1 GYPFTSNTERSNIP
15 LFPFLYI
22 LRISH
27 TVMHLESQ
35 INPTTCPEGGLTGYL
50 VVAGSFSSI
59 MGGLGLMNS
68 IGIYQAWISTHQ
80 LSTINAGQ
88 IGWIFGIYNFLVFF
102 CGIQIGP
109 IFDIKGPRLL
119 MWLGSS
125 LLILTFILM
134 GFCEEYWHF
143 LVVIGILG
151 GMGTSFI
158 FIVPVASIGHF
169 FFHRRGAATGLA
181 LAGGSI
187 GGVIFPLVLLNLAP
201 RIGFAWTSR
210 VIGLITLVLLIPGC
224 LLVRANAPPKVLSS
238 PSLKVFLPDL
248 TILKDSLLALTTLGV
263 FFIEWGFFIPL
274 EYIASYSIASGMS
287 PRLSYL
293 MVVFLNAGSFPGR
306 WLPGIIA
313 DRIGRF
319 NTLILTNVLCLVS
332 VLGIWMPADGNV
344 VATVIFSTVFG
355 FASGS
360 NISLVPVCVGELCP
374 VENYGRYYTTV
385 YTIVS
390 FGALTG
396 VPIAGEIIH
405 RCQGQYWGLIA
416 FAGCAY
422 AAGLSC
428 FIVVRLLQIR
438 RGKPVEK
445 APGLEALVLSPD
457 MAMTKHIQQPECT

>member
-1 GYPFTSNTERSNIP
+1 
-15 LFPFLYI
+15 
-22 LRISH
+22 
-27 TVMHLESQ
+27 MHHEPKLDTHSSY
-35 INPTTCPEGGLTGYL
+35 PEGGRAANL
-50 VVAGSFSSI
+50 VVLGSFSAI

-68 IGIYQAWISTHQ
+68 IGVYQAWIATHQ
-80 LSTINAGQ
+80 LSTISEGQ
-88 IGWIFGIYNFLVFF
+88 IGWIFGLYNFLVFF

-109 IFDIKGPRLL
+109 IFDVRGPRLL

-125 LLILTFILM
+125 LLVLTFVLM
-134 GFCEEYWHF
+134 GFCRAYWHF

-158 FIVPVASIGHF
+158 FIVPVATIGHYF
-169 FFHRRGAATGLA
+169 CRRRGAATGLA
-181 LAGGSI
+181 MSGGSL
-187 GGVIFPLVLLNLAP
+187 GGVVFPLVLETLAP
-201 RIGFAWTSR
+201 RLGFAWATR
-210 VIGLITLVLLIPGC
+210 IVGLVTLVLLVLGC
-224 LLVRANAPPKVLSS
+224 LLVRLDIPSKPPVS
-238 PSLKVFLPDL
+238 PPSAKVFLPDL
-248 TILKDSLLALTTLGV
+248 TILAEPVLALTTLGV

-274 EYIASYSIASGMS
+274 EYIASYALASGIS
-287 PRLSYL
+287 HRLAFQ

-306 WLPGIIA
+306 WLPGILA

-319 NTLILTNVLCLVS
+319 NTLILTNVLCLIS
-332 VLGIWMPADGNV
+332 VLGIWMPANGNI
-344 VATVIFSTVFG
+344 VATVIFSVVFG
-355 FASGS
+355 FGSGS

-405 RCQGQYWGLIA
+405 RCRGKYWGLIA

-428 FIVVRLLQIR
+428 FITVKWLQNAR
-438 RGKPVEK
+438 SKKSSV
-445 APGLEALVLSPD
+445 
-457 MAMTKHIQQPECT
+457 

>member
-1 GYPFTSNTERSNIP
+1 
-15 LFPFLYI
+15 
-22 LRISH
+22 
-27 TVMHLESQ
+27 MHHESALD
-35 INPTTCPEGGLTGYL
+35 PTTCPEGGLIGNL
-50 VVAGSFSSI
+50 VVVGSFSAI

-80 LSTINAGQ
+80 LSNISEGQ
-88 IGWIFGIYNFLVFF
+88 IGWISGIYNFLVFF

-109 IFDIKGPRLL
+109 IFDIKGPKLL
-119 MWLGSS
+119 MWIGSS
-125 LLILTFILM
+125 LLVLTFILM
-134 GFCEEYWHF
+134 GFCQEYWQF
-143 LVVIGILG
+143 LIVIGILG
-151 GMGTSFI
+151 GTGTSFI

-169 FFHRRGAATGLA
+169 FIKRRGAATGLA

-187 GGVIFPLVLLNLAP
+187 GGVIFPLVLLYLAP
-201 RIGFAWTSR
+201 QIGFAWASR
-210 VIGLITLVLLIPGC
+210 VVGLITLILLIPGC
-224 LLVRANAPPKVLSS
+224 LLVRAVFPPKIPSR

-248 TILKDSLLALTTLGV
+248 TILKDPVLALTTMGV

-274 EYIASYSIASGMS
+274 EYIASYSIASGIS
-287 PRLSYL
+287 HNLSYL

-306 WLPGIIA
+306 WLPGIVA

-319 NTLILTNVLCLVS
+319 NTLILTNILCLIS
-332 VLGIWMPADGNV
+332 VLGIWMPADGNL
-344 VATVIFSTVFG
+344 VATVIFSIVFG

-385 YTIVS
+385 YTIVA

-405 RCQGQYWGLIA
+405 VCEGQYWGLIA
-416 FAGCAY
+416 FAGCSY

-428 FIVVRLLQIR
+428 FIVVKLLQNQ
-438 RGKPVEK
+438 RGKLLEKVE
-445 APGLEALVLSPD
+445 APGA
-457 MAMTKHIQQPECT
+457 

>member
-1 GYPFTSNTERSNIP
+1 
-15 LFPFLYI
+15 
-22 LRISH
+22 
-27 TVMHLESQ
+27 MHHES
-35 INPTTCPEGGLTGYL
+35 PDPVDCPEGGLIGNL
-50 VVAGSFSSI
+50 VVAGGFSAI

-80 LSTINAGQ
+80 LSNISEGQ

-109 IFDIKGPRLL
+109 IFDIKGPKLL
-119 MWLGSS
+119 MWIGSG
-125 LLILTFILM
+125 LLVLTFILM

-151 GMGTSFI
+151 GVGTSFI

-169 FFHRRGAATGLA
+169 FVKRRGAATGLA

-187 GGVIFPLVLLNLAP
+187 GGVIFPLVLLYLAP
-201 RIGFAWTSR
+201 QIGFAWASR
-210 VIGLITLVLLIPGC
+210 VVGLITLILLIPGC
-224 LLVRANAPPKVLSS
+224 LLVRANFPPGVRSA
-238 PSLKVFLPDL
+238 PSLKAFLPDL
-248 TILKDSLLALTTLGV
+248 TILKDPVLALTTLGV

-274 EYIASYSIASGMS
+274 EYIASYAIANGISTN
-287 PRLSYL
+287 LSYL

-306 WLPGIIA
+306 WLPGIVA

-319 NTLILTNVLCLVS
+319 NTLILTNILCLIS
-332 VLGIWMPADGNV
+332 VLGIWMPADGNLA
-344 VATVIFSTVFG
+344 ATVIFSIVFG

-396 VPIAGEIIH
+396 VPIAGEIINV
-405 RCQGQYWGLIA
+405 CDGQYWGLIA
-416 FAGCAY
+416 FAGCSY

-428 FIVVRLLQIR
+428 FIAVKLLQNK
-438 RGKPVEK
+438 RGKLLEKVE
-445 APGLEALVLSPD
+445 ASAEL
-457 MAMTKHIQQPECT
+457 

>member
-1 GYPFTSNTERSNIP
+1 
-15 LFPFLYI
+15 
-22 LRISH
+22 
-27 TVMHLESQ
+27 MHMEPKVDSAS
-35 INPTTCPEGGLTGYL
+35 CPEGGLIGNL
-50 VVAGSFSSI
+50 VVAGSFSCI

-80 LSTINAGQ
+80 LSNISEGQ

-119 MWLGSS
+119 MWIGSF
-125 LLILTFILM
+125 LLVLTFVLM
-134 GFCEEYWHF
+134 GFCTQYWHF
-143 LVVIGILG
+143 LIVIGILG

-169 FFHRRGAATGLA
+169 FVKRRGAATGLA

-187 GGVIFPLVLLNLAP
+187 GGVIFPLVLQNLAP
-201 RIGFAWTSR
+201 EIGFAWASR
-210 VIGLITLVLLIPGC
+210 VVGLITLVLLIPG
-224 LLVRANAPPKVLSS
+224 LIFVRANFPPSKVPVV

-248 TILKDSLLALTTLGV
+248 TILKDPILALTTIGV

-274 EYIASYSIASGMS
+274 EYIASYSIASGIS
-287 PRLSYL
+287 PRMSYL

-319 NTLILTNVLCLVS
+319 NTLILTNILCLIS
-332 VLGIWMPADGNV
+332 VLGIWMPANGNI
-344 VATVIFSTVFG
+344 VAVIIFSVVFG
-355 FASGS
+355 FGSGS

-405 RCQGQYWGLIA
+405 RCEGAYWGLIS
-416 FAGCAY
+416 FAGCSY
-422 AAGLSC
+422 AAGLIC
-428 FIVVRLLQIR
+428 FIAVKILQNKKAKKDQ
-438 RGKPVEK
+438 GEKVEVAEEK
-445 APGLEALVLSPD
+445 VEVSGV
-457 MAMTKHIQQPECT
+457 

>member
-1 GYPFTSNTERSNIP
+1 
-15 LFPFLYI
+15 
-22 LRISH
+22 
-27 TVMHLESQ
+27 MHVEPKIDSAS
-35 INPTTCPEGGLTGYL
+35 CPEGGLIGNL
-50 VVAGSFSSI
+50 VVAGSFSAI

-80 LSTINAGQ
+80 LSHISEGQ

-119 MWLGSS
+119 MWIGSS
-125 LLILTFILM
+125 LLVLTFILM
-134 GFCEEYWHF
+134 GFCQEYWHF
-143 LVVIGILG
+143 LIVIGILG

-169 FFHRRGAATGLA
+169 FFKRRGAATGLA

-187 GGVIFPLVLLNLAP
+187 GGVIFPLVLEYLAP
-201 RIGFAWTSR
+201 EIGFAWASR
-210 VIGLITLVLLIPGC
+210 VVGLITLILLIPG
-224 LLVRANAPPKVLSS
+224 LVLVRANLPSKIPER

-248 TILKDSLLALTTLGV
+248 TILNDPVLALTTIGV

-274 EYIASYSIASGMS
+274 EYIASYSIASGVS
-287 PRLSYL
+287 PRMSYL

-319 NTLILTNVLCLVS
+319 NTLILTNILCLIS
-332 VLGIWMPADGNV
+332 VLGIWMPANGNM
-344 VATVIFSTVFG
+344 VAVIIFSVVFG

-390 FGALTG
+390 FG
-396 VPIAGEIIH
+396 
-405 RCQGQYWGLIA
+405 
-416 FAGCAY
+416 
-422 AAGLSC
+422 
-428 FIVVRLLQIR
+428 
-438 RGKPVEK
+438 
-445 APGLEALVLSPD
+445 
-457 MAMTKHIQQPECT
+457 

>member
-1 GYPFTSNTERSNIP
+1 
-15 LFPFLYI
+15 
-22 LRISH
+22 
-27 TVMHLESQ
+27 MHHEPKVDAD
-35 INPTTCPEGGLTGYL
+35 IYPEGGLRANL
-50 VVAGSFSSI
+50 VVAGSFSAI
-59 MGGLGLMNS
+59 LGGLGLMNS

-80 LSTINAGQ
+80 LSHLGEGQ
-88 IGWIFGIYNFLVFF
+88 IGWIFGLYNFLVFF

-109 IFDIKGPRLL
+109 IFDIKGPKLL
-119 MWLGSS
+119 MWFGSA
-125 LLILTFILM
+125 LLILALILM
-134 GFCEEYWHF
+134 GFCHEYWHF

-169 FFHRRGAATGLA
+169 FCRRRGAATGLA
-181 LAGGSI
+181 LSGGSI
-187 GGVIFPLVLLNLAP
+187 GGVIFPLVLENLGP
-201 RIGFAWTSR
+201 RIGFAWSTR
-210 VIGLITLVLLIPGC
+210 IIALITLILLIPGC
-224 LLVRANAPPKVLSS
+224 LLVRANLPPKATAP
-238 PSLKVFLPDL
+238 PSLKVFLPDFS
-248 TILKDSLLALTTLGV
+248 ILRDPVLALTTLGV

-274 EYIASYSIASGMS
+274 EYVASYSLAMGIS

-306 WLPGIIA
+306 WLPGILA

-319 NTLILTNVLCLVS
+319 NTLILTNILCLIS
-332 VLGIWMPADGNV
+332 VLAIWMPANGNI
-344 VATVIFSTVFG
+344 VAVIIFSVVFG

-374 VENYGRYYTTV
+374 VQNYGRYYTTV

-396 VPIAGEIIH
+396 VPIAGEILH
-405 RCQGQYWGLIA
+405 RCDGKYWGLIV

-428 FIVVRLLQIR
+428 FIIVKYLQNKK
-438 RGKPVEK
+438 G
-445 APGLEALVLSPD
+445 AN
-457 MAMTKHIQQPECT
+457 

>member
-1 GYPFTSNTERSNIP
+1 
-15 LFPFLYI
+15 
-22 LRISH
+22 
-27 TVMHLESQ
+27 MHHESALG
-35 INPTTCPEGGLTGYL
+35 PTTCPEGGLIGNL
-50 VVAGSFSSI
+50 VVVGSFSAI

-80 LSTINAGQ
+80 LSNISEGQ

-109 IFDIKGPRLL
+109 IFDIKGPKLL
-119 MWLGSS
+119 MWIGSS
-125 LLILTFILM
+125 LLVLTFILM
-134 GFCEEYWHF
+134 GFCQEYWQF
-143 LVVIGILG
+143 LIVIGILG
-151 GMGTSFI
+151 GTGTSFI

-169 FFHRRGAATGLA
+169 FIKRRGAATGLA

-187 GGVIFPLVLLNLAP
+187 GGVIFPLVLLYLAP
-201 RIGFAWTSR
+201 QIGFAWASR
-210 VIGLITLVLLIPGC
+210 VVGLITLILLIPGC
-224 LLVRANAPPKVLSS
+224 LLVRANFPPKIPSR

-248 TILKDSLLALTTLGV
+248 TILKDPVLALTTMGV

-274 EYIASYSIASGMS
+274 EYIASYSIASGIS
-287 PRLSYL
+287 HNLSYL

-306 WLPGIIA
+306 WLPGIVA

-319 NTLILTNVLCLVS
+319 NTLILTNILCLIS
-332 VLGIWMPADGNV
+332 VLGIWMPADGNL
-344 VATVIFSTVFG
+344 VATVIFSIVFG

-385 YTIVS
+385 YTIVA

-405 RCQGQYWGLIA
+405 VCEGQYWGLIA
-416 FAGCAY
+416 FAGCLY

-428 FIVVRLLQIR
+428 FIVVKLLQNQ
-438 RGKPVEK
+438 RGKLLEKVE
-445 APGLEALVLSPD
+445 APGA
-457 MAMTKHIQQPECT
+457 

>member
-1 GYPFTSNTERSNIP
+1 
-15 LFPFLYI
+15 
-22 LRISH
+22 
-27 TVMHLESQ
+27 MHNEPKVASAS
-35 INPTTCPEGGLTGYL
+35 CPEGGLTGNL
-50 VVAGSFSSI
+50 VVAGSFSAI

-80 LSTINAGQ
+80 LSNISEGQ

-119 MWLGSS
+119 MWIGSI
-125 LLILTFILM
+125 LLVLTFILM
-134 GFCEEYWHF
+134 GFCTEYWHF
-143 LVVIGILG
+143 LIVIGVLG

-169 FFHRRGAATGLA
+169 FFKRRGAATGLA

-187 GGVIFPLVLLNLAP
+187 GGVIFPLVLQNLAP
-201 RIGFAWTSR
+201 KIGFAWASR
-210 VIGLITLVLLIPGC
+210 VVGLITLILLIPG
-224 LLVRANAPPKVLSS
+224 LIFVRANFPPSKTISP
-238 PSLKVFLPDL
+238 PSLKTFLPDL
-248 TILKDSLLALTTLGV
+248 SILRDPILALTTTGV

-274 EYIASYSIASGMS
+274 EYIASYSIASGIS
-287 PRLSYL
+287 PRMSYL

-319 NTLILTNVLCLVS
+319 NTLILTNVLCLIS
-332 VLGIWMPADGNV
+332 VLGIWMPANGNLV
-344 VATVIFSTVFG
+344 GVIIFAIVFG

-390 FGALTG
+390 FG
-396 VPIAGEIIH
+396 
-405 RCQGQYWGLIA
+405 
-416 FAGCAY
+416 
-422 AAGLSC
+422 
-428 FIVVRLLQIR
+428 
-438 RGKPVEK
+438 
-445 APGLEALVLSPD
+445 
-457 MAMTKHIQQPECT
+457 

>member
-1 GYPFTSNTERSNIP
+1 
-15 LFPFLYI
+15 
-22 LRISH
+22 
-27 TVMHLESQ
+27 MHHQPKIDS
-35 INPTTCPEGGLTGYL
+35 PASCPEGGLTGNL
-50 VVAGSFSSI
+50 VVAGSFSAI

-80 LSTINAGQ
+80 LSHISEGQ

-125 LLILTFILM
+125 LLVLAFVLM
-134 GFCEEYWHF
+134 GFCSEYWHF
-143 LVVIGILG
+143 LIVIGILG

-169 FFHRRGAATGLA
+169 FIKRRGAATGLA

-187 GGVIFPLVLLNLAP
+187 GGVIFPLVLENLAP
-201 RIGFAWTSR
+201 RIGFAWASR
-210 VIGLITLVLLIPGC
+210 VVGLITLILLIPGC
-224 LLVRANAPPKVLSS
+224 LLVRANFPPKVSS
-238 PSLKVFLPDL
+238 APSIKAFLPDL
-248 TILKDSLLALTTLGV
+248 TILKDPVLALTTSGV

-274 EYIASYSIASGMS
+274 EYIASYSIASGIS
-287 PRLSYL
+287 PKMSYL
-293 MVVFLNAGSFPGR
+293 TVVFLNAGSFPGR
-306 WLPGIIA
+306 WLPGIVA
-313 DRIGRF
+313 DHIGRF
-319 NTLILTNVLCLVS
+319 NTLVSTNILCLIA
-332 VLGIWMPADGNV
+332 VLGIWMPAGGNV
-344 VATVIFSTVFG
+344 VAVIIFSVVFG

-405 RCQGQYWGLIA
+405 RCQGEYWGLIA

-428 FIVVRLLQIR
+428 FIAVKFLQKQ
-438 RGKPVEK
+438 RGKSEK
-445 APGLEALVLSPD
+445 QMEATGV
-457 MAMTKHIQQPECT
+457 